1 MTMNNRGSAARAREQ
16 EAEEVRETQIN
27 PVAGIWACM
36 NCGRRIQVITESE
49 TAKVQ
54 PFICVCGAA
63 MEPGEEHDHLEPDRG
78 DAVDD

>member
-1 MTMNNRGSAARAREQ
+1 MTMNKRAAEVRAAEQ
-16 EAEEVRETQIN
+16 EAQEVRDTQIS

-49 TAKVQ
+49 VSKVQ

-63 MEPGEEHDHLEPDRG
+63 MEPGEEHDHLGPDRG